1 MNPKRKEKVVKK
13 TKIDSSPSQQPATDP
28 FTLYMRE
35 MGTEPLLTPSEE
47 KELARRIRD
56 GDEKARERMIK
67 ANLRLV
73 VKIARIYEGL
83 GMPLLDLINEGN
95 IGLMKAVERFDP
107 AKGGKLSTYGSWWI
121 KQSIR
126 RALADQ
132 ARTIRLP
139 VHLIDMIARMR
150 RVALKLQEELGRE
163 PTSAELAE
171 EMNISEVTVEKL
183 RTASMPAVSV
193 EAHFRS
199 DDGEADTALDLP
211 DDGVLTPYD
220 ALVRKTTI
228 EGLTDLFRVLNQR
241 EITILTYRFALK
253 GGEAQTLEKVGLQFG
268 VTRERI
274 RQIQQGALEKL
285 KNRSN
290 LMEKSRVFNGR
301 ACRYSTAFK
310 AHA

>member
-1 MNPKRKEKVVKK
+1 MKK
-13 TKIDSSPSQQPATDP
+13 TKIDSSPSQQPATDT
-28 FTLYMRE
+28 FALYMRE

-171 EMNISEVTVEKL
+171 EMNISKVTVEKL

-220 ALVRKTTI
+220 ELVRKTTI

-241 EITILTYRFALK
+241 EIRILSVRFALN

-290 LMEKSRVFNGR
+290 LMEKGRVFNGR